1 VVFCFDWLFACL
13 AFYTTETWGLGMVR
27 QSIGVF
33 FSGALIPL
41 ALMPEW
47 LRSVCQGL
55 PFVQALYVPV
65 SLLSG
70 ITPLSEAPRLWL
82 GQLAW
87 LAGLLVASRA
97 VFRIAIRKVTV
108 QGG

>member
-1 VVFCFDWLFACL
+1 MPDWLR
-13 AFYTTETWGLGMVR
+13 GLC
-27 QSIGVF
+27 QS
-33 FSGALIPL
+33 
-41 ALMPEW
+41 
-47 LRSVCQGL
+47 L

-82 GQLAW
+82 IQLAW
-87 LAGLLVASRA
+87 LAGLLIASRL
-97 VFRIAIRKVTV
+97 VFRIAVRKVTV